1 MSGGSKDPPMQLD
14 RCGICELPARN
25 IEYDAGAS
33 AHRLECSR
41 CGLFAIGSY
50 VAQDFK
56 GNPRQVANAS
66 SYLRQHQGITIS
78 DEDVP
83 WLKSLPTPTVT
94 EKCINLLRGI
104 ATEYPKAGARVPLS
118 LNHLPDQLR
127 FALSEFSYPS
137 EDTAFENV
145 VFNMFRWLGYAAAE
159 DADELTFLV
168 DTVLV
173 PELGYLA
180 REDVASKRQ
189 YKITGA
195 GWQVLA
201 DLESKGTASDVAFVG
216 MSFHPALTPVYRTA
230 IQPAINSA
238 GYKVERLDHTRH
250 NEEIV
255 HKILADIRRA
265 HFVVVDLTTQ
275 NQGAYFEAGYAMGL
289 GRPVIRT
296 VRKDELKAVH
306 FDQKHYNCLLW
317 EPEKLPQFRFELQQ
331 WIEATVGRGPVV
343 QNNNDRTMR

>member
-1 MSGGSKDPPMQLD
+1 MKLD
-14 RCGICELPARN
+14 RCGICELPARK
-25 IEYDAGAS
+25 IHYDSNAR
-33 AHRLECSR
+33 AHQLECSR
-41 CGLFAIGSY
+41 CGVFAIGPY

-66 SYLRQHQGITIS
+66 SYIRQHQSVAIS

-83 WLKSLPTPTVT
+83 WLRALATPTVA
-94 EKCINLLRGI
+94 EKCINLLRGV
-104 ATEYPKAGARVPLS
+104 ATEYPKAGAGVPLP

-127 FALSEFSYPS
+127 FALNDFSYPS

-159 DADELTFLV
+159 DAGELTFLV

-173 PELGYLA
+173 EELRYLA
-180 REDVASKRQ
+180 REDVASARH

-195 GWQVLA
+195 GWQALA
-201 DLESKGTASDVAFVG
+201 DLESKGASSDIAFVG
-216 MSFHPALTPVYRTA
+216 MSFDPMLTPVYRTA
-230 IQPAINSA
+230 IQPAINLA

-265 HFVVVDLTTQ
+265 NFVVVDLTMQ
-275 NQGAYFEAGYAMGL
+275 NHGAYFEAGYAMGL

-296 VRKDELKAVH
+296 VRKDELANVH
-306 FDQKHYNCLLW
+306 FDQKHYNCLRW
-317 EPEKLPQFRFELQQ
+317 EPESLAQFRSELQQ
-331 WIEATVGRGPVV
+331 WIEATVGRGGAAAQQPLL
-343 QNNNDRTMR
+343 